1 MKNRASPV
9 LLLSFTALA
18 HAVWAAPETGELVI
32 YRMQV
37 ILKLREMNFPQ
48 ISVSSEGTY
57 RNSVGECVNQCPC
70 GYYGSTYSR
79 TCSEGI
85 Q

>member
-1 MKNRASPV
+1 MKNRASTV
-9 LLLSFTALA
+9 LLLSLTALA
-18 HAVWAAPETGELVI
+18 HAVWAAPETGKLY

-37 ILKLREMNFPQ
+37 IKTERNELSTDQ
-48 ISVSSEGTY
+48 CSEGTY